1 MNVDEMVAAR
11 AEIDGLGL
19 GDVPAL
25 AQGSEAWRAA
35 RGAGIGGSEVAA
47 LYPNPRA
54 KTGTHHPWLSEYK
67 LWALKTGRLRS
78 PPATLRD
85 APHLWLGQKLEPVVR
100 EAYQE
105 LTGYVVKEGSTMLR
119 HPELACMIAN
129 TDGEIEAVDERGPGV
144 FEGKTTTFWS
154 KDDWAD
160 GKTPIYYQAQTQHY
174 MACTGLLWAGV
185 IVFIQGQRGVP
196 FAIREVERNDG
207 FIERM
212 MERIDRWWARHVVGD
227 TPPEADGSKQTRE
240 TIDALFPEPKG
251 AVVPM
256 GEAWLEVRDRLG
268 EVGRRL
274 KELEAEK
281 HRLENKIRAAVGDG
295 EYAELPDGT
304 GWSLKTVNRKG
315 YTKVVPATTFR
326 QIRFVKDIEKKVKT

>member
-185 IVFIQGQRGVP
+185 IVFIQGQRGLP
-196 FAIREVERNDG
+196 FLTRVIERNDA

-212 MERIDRWWARHVVGD
+212 LERIDKWWTRHVIND
-227 TPPEADGSKQTRE
+227 EPPEVDGSEQTK
-240 TIDALFPEPKG
+240 DAIADIFPEPTVERIAMSEK
-251 AVVPM
+251 
-256 GEAWLEVRDRLG
+256 WISVRDRLS
-268 EVGRRL
+268 EVKSNIR
-274 KELEAEK
+274 ELEAEK
-281 HRLENKIRAAVGDG
+281 STLENKIRAAIG
-295 EYAELPDGT
+295 EAEYGELPDGT
-304 GWSLKTVNRKG
+304 GWSLKTTHRKG
-315 YTKVVPATTFR
+315 YTKVVKPATFR
-326 QIRFVKDIEKKVKT
+326 QLRIVKDMEKIK